1 MLIQVRKGFKNTLLR
16 LVVQGDL
23 PERSFGWAKTEAP
36 CAPSMCDTILNPPC
50 SETSKSRVKV
60 LYLESWFLHRK
71 ETFSIGTLNNMQSI
85 NRSKIEPLHIVFRI
99 QVLRKHMHVISSKS
113 YQEILFTYI
122 KGSIGARQEKYLR
135 KHMWFRRRFLVNFQ
149 DICAIY
155 NRWMISWL
163 LPKVCTY
170 IQ

>member
-1 MLIQVRKGFKNTLLR
+1 
-16 LVVQGDL
+16 
-23 PERSFGWAKTEAP
+23 
-36 CAPSMCDTILNPPC
+36 
-50 SETSKSRVKV
+50 
-60 LYLESWFLHRK
+60 
-71 ETFSIGTLNNMQSI
+71 MQSK

-163 LPKVCTY
+163 LPKVCAY

>member
-1 MLIQVRKGFKNTLLR
+1 MRLQKPRRHEPLACVTRFWILLVQRLKEPSKGPLLR
-16 LVVQGDL
+16 
-23 PERSFGWAKTEAP
+23 
-36 CAPSMCDTILNPPC
+36 ILISPQKRNIFNWYFKQYAINK
-50 SETSKSRVKV
+50 SK
-60 LYLESWFLHRK
+60 
-71 ETFSIGTLNNMQSI
+71 Q
-85 NRSKIEPLHIVFRI
+85 IEPLHIVFRI

-122 KGSIGARQEKYLR
+122 KVHVSIGARQEKYWR